1 MAAKGR
7 LLLWRRLVLKD
18 YWSVRKTFDYAMNK
32 PSYLYG
38 IIGLLAGLIIGYIGT
53 NYINQTNRPAP
64 TAGGPAAASNTL
76 PPDHPPTGSGA
87 TGATGATGD
96 SSGASSGGPQPEV
109 TSVIERARKEPA
121 NFEAQMQAADMFKQI
136 NRFEGAIEFYERAA
150 KTRPKDFKLLVALG
164 DANFELKRYE
174 EAERWYQ
181 SALKQNPND
190 ATARND
196 LGLSFYLR
204 SPRDLDRAISAF
216 QDALKIDPRYE
227 KSLQNLTQALIDK
240 GEKAAAGETLKR
252 LEAVNP
258 NNSAIAPLRS
268 QLQ

>member
-1 MAAKGR
+1 
-7 LLLWRRLVLKD
+7 
-18 YWSVRKTFDYAMNK
+18 MNK
-32 PSYLYG
+32 PNYLYG
-38 IIGLLAGLIIGYIGT
+38 IVGLLAGIIIGYIGT
-53 NYINQTNRPAP
+53 DYINQTNRSAD
-64 TAGGPAAASNTL
+64 TAGGPAATSNAL
-76 PPDHPPTGSGA
+76 PPDHPPTGA
-87 TGATGATGD
+87 TGANGD
-96 SSGASSGGPQPEV
+96 SSGATGSGSNGGPQAEV
-109 TSVIERARKEPA
+109 MSVVERARKEPA
-121 NFEAQMQAADMFKQI
+121 NFEAQMQAADLFKQI
-136 NRFEGAIEFYERAA
+136 RRFDGALEFYESAF

-190 ATARND
+190 ATVRND

-204 SPRDLDRAISAF
+204 SPRELDRAIAAYR
-216 QDALKIDPRYE
+216 DALKIDPRYE

-252 LEAVNP
+252 LEEVNP
-258 NNSAIAPLRS
+258 DNTALAPLRS

>member
-1 MAAKGR
+1 
-7 LLLWRRLVLKD
+7 
-18 YWSVRKTFDYAMNK
+18 MNK

-53 NYINQTNRPAP
+53 NYINQTNRP
-64 TAGGPAAASNTL
+64 TAGDQAATSNAL
-76 PPDHPPTGSGA
+76 PSDHPP
-87 TGATGATGD
+87 TGATGD
-96 SSGASSGGPQPEV
+96 SSGASGGASNGGPQAEV
-109 TSVIERARKEPA
+109 TAVIERARKEPA
-121 NFEAQMQAADMFKQI
+121 NFEAQMQAADLYKQI
-136 NRFEGAIEFYERAA
+136 NRFDGALEFYERAL

-164 DANFELKRYE
+164 DTNFELKRYE

-190 ATARND
+190 ATTRND

-204 SPRDLDRAISAF
+204 SPRDLDRAIAAF
-216 QDALKIDPRYE
+216 RDALKVDPRYE

-252 LEAVNP
+252 LEEVSP
-258 NNSAIAPLRS
+258 NNTAIDALRS